1 MRILNSEQLYLA
13 VTRKQ
18 ALDTTFGQIDHGK
31 LFMPEHLTQL
41 YHTPGYTLLSD
52 KQKLRYNQLF
62 AMRSIEQLMTLEA
75 KFIALVLKKTKKSNE
90 INRDKQLVYCMR
102 EMAGEEQQH
111 YRMFSRINRQAE
123 PRIYQDQEM
132 YFARF
137 GTLENL
143 ALSGLIYLPGINLF
157 LLWMLLILEEFST
170 YISTAMIKE
179 ARLSADSYESN
190 FVKVHREHLKDETRH
205 VNICANL
212 ISTLM
217 CKSAQPL
224 IHLNTF
230 LLRKFMHDYMTPKRG
245 GLRVIE
251 HLCSEFPEL
260 QATKNALIDS
270 IRAQKQDSVIL
281 KAIQDP
287 AGMPCSHALFLQYP
301 GFRFYDSSYV

>member
-1 MRILNSEQLYLA
+1 MSILTSEQLYLA

-18 ALDTTFGQIDHGK
+18 ALDTTFGPIDHDK

-41 YHTPGYTLLSD
+41 YHTPAYTLLSD
-52 KQKLRYNQLF
+52 TQKLRYNQLF

-75 KFIALVLKKTKKSNE
+75 KFIALVLKRTKKSRE
-90 INRDKQLVYCMR
+90 VNRDKQLVYCMQ

-111 YRMFSRINRQAE
+111 YRMFHRINRQAE
-123 PRIYQDQEM
+123 PSIYQDKEL

-137 GTLENL
+137 SPLENL
-143 ALSGLIYLPGINLF
+143 ALSCLLYLPGINLF

-170 YISTAMIKE
+170 YISTAMVKA
-179 ARLSADSYESN
+179 ARLAAESHESN
-190 FVKVHREHLKDETRH
+190 FVKVHREHLKDESRH

-217 CKSAQPL
+217 SKTAQPL
-224 IHLNTF
+224 IHLNTV

-245 GLRVIE
+245 GIRVIE
-251 HLCSEFPEL
+251 HLCNEFPEL
-260 QATKNALIDS
+260 QATEKTLLDS
-270 IRAQKQDSVIL
+270 IRAQKQDSVIS

-287 AGMPCSHALFLQYP
+287 ACMPCSHALFLQYP
-301 GFRFYDSSYV
+301 EFRFYDPSYV